1 MKIAIFASGTGSN
14 AVKIIEH
21 FKDRPQYQFVVLS
34 NKKDAPVLEK
44 AQKLGIQTH
53 TFDRK
58 DFYESEKIV
67 DFLKTENIDF
77 IVLAGFLW
85 LIPENIIRQFPN
97 KIINLHPALLPK
109 FGGKGMFGSRVHEA
123 VIAAGEKESGITI
136 HYVSEKYDEGKVI
149 FQAKCE
155 LSEGETA
162 ESLAQK
168 IHQLE
173 HKYLPQTVEK
183 LVKFYL

>member
-67 DFLKTENIDF
+67 DFLKT
-77 IVLAGFLW
+77 
-85 LIPENIIRQFPN
+85 ENIIRQFPN